1 MLCYV
6 TLLAQKITVS
16 QLNFRVVQS
25 GTNAD
30 HVLFAVELLS
40 ELLKWSLSINA
51 APSSGKIQQQPAIF
65 GIHKKYRQITKLC
78 VFAGF
83 GLIYLS

>member
-40 ELLKWSLSINA
+40 ELLK
-51 APSSGKIQQQPAIF
+51 
-65 GIHKKYRQITKLC
+65 
-78 VFAGF
+78 
-83 GLIYLS
+83 